1 MKNIGNKDI
10 ALNRVETMLN
20 QIRSIKQPEMDNQS
34 ITFSVGVAFSPEQGI
49 RFDNL
54 YRNADKAL
62 YQTKRGGRNNYTVYE
77 KA

>member
-1 MKNIGNKDI
+1 
-10 ALNRVETMLN
+10 
-20 QIRSIKQPEMDNQS
+20 MDNQS
-34 ITFSVGVAFSPEQGI
+34 ITFSVGLAFSPEQGI
-49 RFDNL
+49 RFDDL